1 VSNTATAINTAQ
13 VRQWVAD
20 AGDIARGYFGSVEA
34 QWKGVANPVTA
45 ADFEIE
51 QLLSGHIRDT
61 YPDHGIIGEEYGGEA
76 LDSEFIWAIDP
87 IDGTRIFVEGMPTWS
102 ITLAVFHHLRPVFGL
117 VYLPLLDD
125 WTYTDGGDVFANGHV
140 VTDRLKT
147 RWDASSFVF
156 WRSDGGTLF
165 DLQFTRIMAYGST
178 ATHMAY
184 TARGQAVASIV
195 HDTHLWDIAAGMAFM
210 AAQGGEVR
218 QLDGDLLDLTGRDLS
233 APILG
238 TYLMGHPDV
247 IARLMPLLH
256 RRAEVTGHPAW

>member
-1 VSNTATAINTAQ
+1 VSTTTIAINTAQ
-13 VRQWVAD
+13 VRQWVTD
-20 AGDIARGYFGSVEA
+20 AGDIARRYFGNVDP
-34 QWKGVANPVTA
+34 QWKGIANPVTA

-51 QLLSGHIRDT
+51 QMLSARIRAA
-61 YPDHGIIGEEYGGEA
+61 YPDHGIIGEEYGSEA
-76 LDSEFIWAIDP
+76 LDSDTVWAIDP
-87 IDGTRIFVEGMPTWS
+87 IDGTRIYVEGMPTWS

-125 WTYTDGGDVFANGHV
+125 WTITDGKDVFANGRV

-147 RWDASSFVF
+147 RWDAGSFVF
-156 WRSDGGTLF
+156 WRSDGGSRF

-195 HDTHLWDIAAGMAFM
+195 HDTYLWDIAAGMAFM
-210 AAQGGEVR
+210 ATQGGEVR
-218 QLDGDLLDLTGRDLS
+218 ELNGDLLDLTGRDLS
-233 APILG
+233 QPILG
-238 TYLMGHPDV
+238 TWLMGHPAV

-256 RRAEVTGHPAW
+256 RREDVNGHPAW